1 MSDVIKNL
9 LKHFPDLV
17 ILTSLK
23 GKIIDISQSVLDLY
37 NTKKKDDFIGKHFLE
52 YVHPDHRE
60 LAKKNFKTNQ
70 DTDVFKELELKFLL
84 DSDNY
89 YFGQL
94 KSILI
99 RNESQKPEY
108 FLTIIKDITK
118 TKKILDELNRSK
130 HMFQLVLDNIPQ
142 FIFWKDEDSKFLG
155 CNKNF
160 ARVAGVGTPENIVGK
175 LDQDLVWK
183 KEEADS
189 FFEIDRFVM
198 ESNEPEHHIIEPQLQ
213 ADGKQAWLDTNRI
226 PLHDEEG
233 KVIGLLGTYEDIT
246 ERINSEKALKK
257 SEQGYKNA
265 YNKANFLRDLFSH
278 DMNNILQGIQSGTE
292 LIDLYLKSQDEDAVY
307 RILKIIYNEIKR
319 GVRLIKNIRTFSQL
333 DSESEIFYPINVR
346 EFISNSEKPL
356 HEMFQHKKI
365 KIRIEPIENDF
376 FVNANE
382 YLIEVFQN
390 LFINAIIF
398 NDNSDVEINIKL
410 SRETQNHKSYVKIQ
424 FIDNGLGIEDDRKEI
439 IFQRT
444 ENMDKQIT
452 GLGLG
457 LSLSKKIIEFY
468 NGMIWVEDRVKNDY
482 KQGSNFVILIPQVE
496 T

>member
-60 LAKKNFKTNQ
+60 LAKKSFKTDK
-70 DTDVFKELELKFLL
+70 DTDVFKDLELKFLL
-84 DSDNY
+84 DHDNH

-99 RNESQKPEY
+99 KNESQKPDY

-118 TKKILDELNRSK
+118 TKKILDELNRSR

-142 FIFWKDEDSKFLG
+142 FIFWKDKYSKFLG
-155 CNKNF
+155 CNRNF
-160 ARVAGVGTPENIVGK
+160 ARVAGVGTPEKIVGK

-198 ESNEPEHHIIEPQLQ
+198 ESNEPEYHIIEPQLQ

-226 PLHDEEG
+226 PLHDREG
-233 KVIGLLGTYEDIT
+233 NVIGLLGTYEDIT
-246 ERINSEKALKK
+246 DRIKSEKALKK
-257 SEQGYKNA
+257 SEQSYKSA

-292 LIDLYLKSQDEDAVY
+292 LIDLYLKSQNSDAIY
-307 RILKIIYNEIKR
+307 KIMKIIYSEVKR

-333 DSESEIFYPINVR
+333 DTETKNFYSINIK
-346 EFISNSEKPL
+346 EFLDIS
-356 HEMFQHKKI
+356 KKYLFETYPQRDI
-365 KIRIEPIENDF
+365 KIRVDADEEEF
-376 FVNANE
+376 LVNANE
-382 YLIEVFQN
+382 FLLEVLYN
-390 LFINAIIF
+390 LFNNAVIF
-398 NDNSDVEINIKL
+398 NDNSKIEINIKI
-410 SRETQNHKSYVKIQ
+410 SDEIQNKKSYVKIQ
-424 FIDNGLGIEDDRKEI
+424 VSDNGIGVEDDRKKI

-444 ENMDKQIT
+444 ENIDKQIT

-457 LSLSKKIIEFY
+457 LSLSKKIIEYY
-468 NGMIWVEDRVKNDY
+468 NGMIWVEDRVKNNY
-482 KQGSNFVILIPQVE
+482 KKGSNFIILIPSA
-496 T
+496 